1 MILSVKD
8 LGVRYSENA
17 VLWNINVDIPAGVI
31 VGVIGPNGSGKS
43 TFLKA
48 CVDLLPRMKG
58 EVRFFDNQL
67 FSAIRGRV
75 AYLPQRESI
84 DWDFPASV
92 LDVVLMGAY
101 TRIGVGSRIPAHEK
115 TRALECL
122 DRVGL
127 KAFSSR
133 HISELS
139 GGQQQRV
146 FLARALLTDAD
157 LYFLDEPFAAVDV
170 VTEHMIL
177 QLLKEMRDSGKT
189 LLISHHD
196 LQSVKEST
204 DHVMLLNKELLA
216 FGPTAEVLK
225 SIQMKRA
232 FGTQL
237 SEGLRSPEGTSE

>member
-1 MILSVKD
+1 MILQVES
-8 LGVRYSENA
+8 LSVRYNKEA
-17 VLWNINVDIPAGVI
+17 VLRNISVEIPPATM

-48 CVDLLPRMKG
+48 CVDLVPRIAG
-58 EVRFFDNQL
+58 NVRFFEGHRFEQVR
-67 FSAIRGRV
+67 SRV

-92 LDVVLMGAY
+92 FDVVLMGSYA
-101 TRIGVGSRIPAHEK
+101 RVGVGRRPPVSERE
-115 TRALECL
+115 RALQCL
-122 DRVGL
+122 AKVGL
-127 KAFSSR
+127 RDFAKR

-157 LYFLDEPFAAVDV
+157 LYLLDEPFAAVDV

-177 QLLKEMRDSGKT
+177 QVLRELRDSGKT

-196 LQSVKEST
+196 LQSVREST
-204 DHVMLLNKELLA
+204 DRVMLLSGELLA
-216 FGPTAEVLK
+216 YGETSEVLK
-225 SIQMKRA
+225 SVQMKRA
-232 FGTQL
+232 FG
-237 SEGLRSPEGTSE
+237 RSFSTDTRGDVE

>member
-8 LGVRYSENA
+8 LAVRYSDSA
-17 VLWNINVDIPAGVI
+17 VLWNINVDIPKGVI

-58 EVRFFDNQL
+58 EVRFFDGQP
-67 FSAIRGRV
+67 FSAVRSRV

-92 LDVVLMGAY
+92 LDVVLMGSYA
-101 TRIGVGSRIPAHEK
+101 RVGIGRRIPATE
-115 TRALECL
+115 RARAMECL

-146 FLARALLTDAD
+146 FLARALVTDAE

-177 QLLKEMRDSGKT
+177 QVLKEMRDNGKT
-189 LLISHHD
+189 LMISHHD

-204 DHVMLLNKELLA
+204 DHVMLLNRELLA
-216 FGPTAEVLK
+216 FGPTNEVLK

-232 FGTQL
+232 FGTRL
-237 SEGLRSPEGTSE
+237 SEGLRAPEGDS